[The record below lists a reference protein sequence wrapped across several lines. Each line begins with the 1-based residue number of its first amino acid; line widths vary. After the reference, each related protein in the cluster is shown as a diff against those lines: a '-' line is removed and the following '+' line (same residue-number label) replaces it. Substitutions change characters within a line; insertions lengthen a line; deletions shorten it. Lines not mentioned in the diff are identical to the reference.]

1 MARACTGGRGGECT
15 RANYGA
21 ASTSPGGNQR
31 SHPGLRATFAPHQ
44 MRTARAY
51 RAHICT
57 RNWTRPRPCRSL
69 TGTGLTRPTSAL
81 GLVSSAQQRA
91 NLQSRPSTERDAA
104 QRPYEASSFGG
115 GHVGVRSL
123 AAGSALRCPR
133 FVGIHVLL
141 QLESEVDEARMARSQ
156 LERSAHVHNTQR
168 YFGIGRRN

>member
-1 MARACTGGRGGECT
+1 M
-15 RANYGA
+15 
-21 ASTSPGGNQR
+21 
-31 SHPGLRATFAPHQ
+31 L
-44 MRTARAY
+44 
-51 RAHICT
+51 
-57 RNWTRPRPCRSL
+57 
-69 TGTGLTRPTSAL
+69 
-81 GLVSSAQQRA
+81 SSAQTYRVGPA
-91 NLQSRPSTERDAA
+91 LRGPHNGH
-104 QRPYEASSFGG
+104 EASSFGG